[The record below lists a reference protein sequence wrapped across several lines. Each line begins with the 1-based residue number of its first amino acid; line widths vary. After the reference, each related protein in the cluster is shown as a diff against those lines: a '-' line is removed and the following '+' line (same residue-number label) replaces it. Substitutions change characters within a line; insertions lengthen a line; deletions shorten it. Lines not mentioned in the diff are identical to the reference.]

1 MKSPASS
8 AKLPGMPVIIHLA
21 VLAVTVLLL
30 ARLLP
35 SVRIRSA
42 GTAVLVAV
50 VFSVLNFSL
59 GWLVRVFLFVP
70 AVLTLGLLFLVMPFI
85 VNTVMLWLTDKVLG
99 SFEIR
104 DTRGLLVS
112 SLVITLVNGVFYA
125 PLMSAVA
132 RGYGYDSIWT

>member
-1 MKSPASS
+1 M
-8 AKLPGMPVIIHLA
+8 
-21 VLAVTVLLL
+21 
-30 ARLLP
+30 
-35 SVRIRSA
+35 
-42 GTAVLVAV
+42 
-50 VFSVLNFSL
+50 
-59 GWLVRVFLFVP
+59 FLFVP

-85 VNTVMLWLTDKVLG
+85 VNTVTLWLTDTQVLA

-132 RGYGYDSIWT
+132 RGYGYDSTWT